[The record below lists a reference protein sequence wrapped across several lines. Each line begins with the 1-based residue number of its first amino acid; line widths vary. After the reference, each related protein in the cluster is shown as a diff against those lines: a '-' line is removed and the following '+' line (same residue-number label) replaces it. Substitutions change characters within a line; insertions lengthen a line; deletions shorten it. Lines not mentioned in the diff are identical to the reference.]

1 MRDIA
6 MKFRFYP
13 TPSQENLLA
22 RTFGCVRV
30 VYNQILKHRTDAYYS
45 DNEKINYNKASSLL
59 TQLKK
64 QAEFEWLNEVSC
76 VPLQQALRHQQ
87 TAFRNFFE
95 HRASYPKFKKKHA
108 KQSAEFTKS
117 AFYYRDD
124 QITLAKCREPLDVR
138 WSRKLPSD
146 PTTVTV
152 TKDSAGR
159 YFVACRC
166 QFDPKSLPISKHSV
180 GIDLGLKDIFVTS
193 DGVRTG
199 NPKYTKRYAKKLAK
213 AQRNLSRKKKGS
225 NNRNKARLKVARI
238 NAKIADCRRD
248 FSHKLTTAL
257 IRENQFIFTESLAV
271 KNMIK
276 NHKLAKHIADTN
288 WGDLVRQ
295 LTYKAEWYERTV
307 VQIDRFYPSSKRC
320 NGCGHVVDSLPLH
333 IRHWECPSCHSWRDR
348 DLNAALN
355 IKAVGQTV
363 LACGA

>member
-1 MRDIA
+1 MKDIA

-13 TPSQENLLA
+13 TPSQEHLLA

-30 VYNQILKHRTDAYYS
+30 TYNQILKHRTDAYYS

-95 HRASYPKFKKKHA
+95 HRTNYPKFKKKHA

-117 AFYYRDD
+117 AFYYRDG
-124 QITLAKCREPLDVR
+124 QITLAKCSEPLDVR

-159 YFVACRC
+159 YFVACSC
-166 QFDPKSLPISKHSV
+166 QFDPKSLPISKQSV

-225 NNRNKARLKVARI
+225 NNRNKARIKVARI
-238 NAKIADCRRD
+238 NTKIADCRRD

-276 NHKLAKHIADTN
+276 NHKLAKHIADAN
-288 WGDLVRQ
+288 WGELVRQ
-295 LTYKAEWYERTV
+295 LTYKAEWYGRTV

-333 IRHWECPSCHSWRDR
+333 IR
-348 DLNAALN
+348 
-355 IKAVGQTV
+355 
-363 LACGA
+363 

>member
-1 MRDIA
+1 MKDIA

-30 VYNQILKHRTDAYYS
+30 IYNQILKHRTDAYYS

-64 QAEFEWLNEVSC
+64 QPEFEWLNEVSC

-95 HRASYPKFKKKHA
+95 HRANYPKFKKKHA

-117 AFYYRDD
+117 AFYYRDG
-124 QITLAKCREPLDVR
+124 QITLAKCSEPLDVR

-166 QFDPKSLPISKHSV
+166 QFDPKSLPISKKSV

-193 DGVRTG
+193 DGVRTAIQ
-199 NPKYTKRYAKKLAK
+199 NTPNVMLRDWLKLNVTFLVKRKGLIIAIKHDSKLHV
-213 AQRNLSRKKKGS
+213 ST
-225 NNRNKARLKVARI
+225 LKLLIVVVTLPI
-238 NAKIADCRRD
+238 N
-248 FSHKLTTAL
+248 
-257 IRENQFIFTESLAV
+257 
-271 KNMIK
+271 
-276 NHKLAKHIADTN
+276 
-288 WGDLVRQ
+288 
-295 LTYKAEWYERTV
+295 
-307 VQIDRFYPSSKRC
+307 
-320 NGCGHVVDSLPLH
+320 
-333 IRHWECPSCHSWRDR
+333 
-348 DLNAALN
+348 
-355 IKAVGQTV
+355 
-363 LACGA
+363 